1 MVPNTPNKDVQE
13 LGTDQTVVSVK
24 KATIIAEVAS
34 VFEQEL
40 F

>member
-1 MVPNTPNKDVQE
+1 MVPNTPNKDGQE
-13 LGTDQTVVSVK
+13 LGIDQTLVSVK
-24 KATIIAEVAS
+24 KAIIIAEVAS